1 MSDRIACAHMS
12 GLMSRSHMTAA
23 KMGSATRGPNT
34 IMTFDNLASGAHG
47 LARVLGSIDHAIYS
61 FSSKL
66 RTSRRRLSAGIAVMR
81 APLRERLSRHEF
93 DRSFRR

>member
-1 MSDRIACAHMS
+1 MS

-34 IMTFDNLASGAHG
+34 IMTFNNLASGAHG

-66 RTSRRRLSAGIAVMR
+66 RTSRRRLV
-81 APLRERLSRHEF
+81 
-93 DRSFRR
+93 